1 MRTGRYPLMTVHHM
15 QRPFLVILI
24 LATVL
29 GSVTPRQAL
38 SAWTVGKPIVAYWN
52 GPGTLLWGEHFG
64 PLDDAAAKQVV
75 SAGFNVALANSC
87 EDVQLAQSHGLRTL
101 FQSELLTP
109 ASLDG
114 GPKQAALD
122 ALIKQL
128 CQLPAHYGYML
139 KDEPTA
145 SEFAGLGRLMAY
157 LRQHDPDHVA
167 HINLLPNYANNTQLG
182 ANGYDA
188 YLDQFVKTVRPA
200 ILNYDHYQFA
210 TTGDTPEY
218 LHNLE
223 LVAQCAKRAGVPFLN
238 TVQSCS
244 WDKATMRVPTANET
258 RYLVYSTLAYG
269 AQGIFYFQ
277 YGPAEL
283 GGIVQR
289 DGTPFPIFPTLQTL
303 NREFVA
309 VASQYQRLTWI
320 GVYLKGYR
328 ADALPPGTKALPT
341 SGSPFNV
348 SNVSDIAYSAGAPLK
363 GILLGFFD
371 TDGAALSDATF
382 TLVTNLDYSAEKTC
396 RVTGPGNLSV
406 FSAATGTWTPQDQ
419 NHVDLTLPPGGG
431 VLVGVTSVVP
441 KTND

>member
-1 MRTGRYPLMTVHHM
+1 MSTGKGILMTNHRM
-15 QRPFLVILI
+15 RRLFWT
-24 LATVL
+24 ATVVAAVL
-29 GSVTPRQAL
+29 VVATPQAAS

-122 ALIKQL
+122 AMIKQL

-145 SEFAGLGRLMAY
+145 SEFAGLGRLVAY

-200 ILNYDHYQFA
+200 IVNYDHYQFA

-238 TVQSCS
+238 TVQACS

-309 VASQYQRLTWI
+309 VAGQYQRLKWI
-320 GVYLKGYR
+320 GAYLVGYR
-328 ADALPPGTKALPT
+328 ADAMPPGTKPLPN
-341 SGSPFNV
+341 GAPFHV
-348 SNVSDIAYSAGAPLK
+348 SNVADVAYSAGAPLK
-363 GILLGFFD
+363 GVLLGLFAM
-371 TDGAALSDATF
+371 DGTSLSDATF
-382 TLVTNLDYSAEKTC
+382 AMVANLDYSAENTY

-406 FSAATGTWTPQDQ
+406 FNATTGNWTSPDK
-419 NHVDLTLPPGGG
+419 NAVDMTLPPGGG
-431 VLVGVTSVVP
+431 VLVGLTSVVP